1 MEQSGSIAVIGIGN
15 ILLSD
20 DGAGPTVVRLL
31 EAEYDFPLSV
41 ELLDLGTPTLDLTS
55 RLTGRRA
62 VILIDAVRADGV
74 EPGLLRHYD
83 KGGILAGIPQPRMSP
98 HEPSLRDALAL
109 AEVVGDAPEQVVL
122 VGVVPASVEDG
133 TGLSEAARRGCRR
146 ACDAVLAELAALGV
160 EVVAKDRPGRPDL
173 WWEPEER
180 RCSSAYAA

>member
-1 MEQSGSIAVIGIGN
+1 MEEKGSIAVIGIGN

-20 DGAGPTVVRLL
+20 DGAGPTVIRLL

-62 VILIDAVRADGV
+62 VILVDAVKAPDG
-74 EPGLLRHYD
+74 EPGSLRRYD
-83 KGGILAGIPQPRMSP
+83 KGGILAGIPRPRLSP

-109 AEVVGDAPEQVVL
+109 AEVVGQAPDEAVL
-122 VGVVPASVEDG
+122 VGVVPATVDDG
-133 TGLSEAARRGCRR
+133 TGLSEAARSGCRR

-160 EVVAKDRPGRPDL
+160 EVTAKEEPQRPDL
-173 WWEPEER
+173 WWEPESR